1 MSEPGEIKLIDVCF
15 CFDVTGSMGPYIK
28 ASVETV
34 MEVFDTLQKMYPIC
48 TFRLSFIGYRDFGDD
63 EQFIVIPFTENIKSV
78 RDRISIIN
86 ACGGNDT
93 PEDVAGALEKISNL
107 DWKGDVKIIYFATDA
122 PAHGTEYHPITMGD
136 RYPRGDPEGRNP
148 KKQVQDLA
156 SRGIDFTIFRVTPQ
170 IDTMIEQFDIGYKEG
185 AIGFFTVLD
194 IEKQLGDTT
203 HLYDYDDTDMD
214 RCLPS
219 SLCEYE
225 SCIYPVRSVSDE
237 SCIRSSDGFL
247 SEERCILPDINPI
260 NDIFKSKLIASVSA
274 SVERRK

>member
-34 MEVFDTLQKMYPIC
+34 LEVFDTLQSMYPTC

-78 RDRISIIN
+78 RDRMSVIN
-86 ACGGNDT
+86 ACGGNDA
-93 PEDVAGALEKISNL
+93 PEDVAGALDKISNL
-107 DWKGDVKIIYFATDA
+107 EWKGDVKIVYFVTDA

-136 RYPRGDPEGRNP
+136 RYPRGDPEGRDP
-148 KKQVQDLA
+148 KKQVRQLA

-170 IDTMIEQFDIGYKEG
+170 IDKMIEQFDAGYKEG

-194 IEKQLGDTT
+194 IEKQLGAS
-203 HLYDYDDTDMD
+203 M
-214 RCLPS
+214 
-219 SLCEYE
+219 
-225 SCIYPVRSVSDE
+225 
-237 SCIRSSDGFL
+237 
-247 SEERCILPDINPI
+247 
-260 NDIFKSKLIASVSA
+260 ASVSYEYEDCEEMDRSLPSLPLSFPEHDSINNIFKLGLIETASA
-274 SVERRK
+274 SVKKRK

>member
-1 MSEPGEIKLIDVCF
+1 MSEPGEIKRIDVCF
-15 CFDVTGSMGPYIK
+15 CFDITGSMGPYVK

-34 MEVFDTLQKMYPIC
+34 LEVFDTLQKMYPNC

-63 EQFIVIPFTENIKSV
+63 EQFIVIPFTEDIKSV

-93 PEDVAGALEKISNL
+93 PEDVAGALEKITHL
-107 DWKGDVKIIYFATDA
+107 EWKGDVKIVYFVTDA

-260 NDIFKSKLIASVSA
+260 NDIFKSKLIASTSA

>member
-1 MSEPGEIKLIDVCF
+1 MLKIISMSEPGEIKLIDVCF

-34 MEVFDTLQKMYPIC
+34 LEVFDALQALYPTC

-78 RDRISIIN
+78 RDRISVIN

-93 PEDVAGALEKISNL
+93 PEDVAGALDKINKL
-107 DWKGDVKIIYFATDA
+107 EWKGDVKIVYFVTDA

-136 RYPRGDPEGRNP
+136 RYPRGDPEGRDP
-148 KKQVQDLA
+148 KKQVRQLA

-170 IDTMIEQFDIGYKEG
+170 IDKMIEQFDAGYKEG
-185 AIGFFTVLD
+185 VIGVFTVLD
-194 IEKQLGDTT
+194 IEKQLGASMP
-203 HLYDYDDTDMD
+203 YEYDDCEEMD
-214 RCLPS
+214 RS
-219 SLCEYE
+219 ISF
-225 SCIYPVRSVSDE
+225 PVPEHNS
-237 SCIRSSDGFL
+237 
-247 SEERCILPDINPI
+247 IN
-260 NDIFKSKLIASVSA
+260 NMFKLGLIETASA